1 MRKEEEGRDVER
13 WGEVGRGG
21 ERWGELERGGERWGE
36 EMRVYL
42 RAEMLRDA
50 MLAYQLLHLSYLV
63 WGHQGGGVGEQHV
76 FPCLSYTGRGWVSG

>member
-1 MRKEEEGRDVER
+1 MRKEEEGKDVER
-13 WGEVGRGG
+13 WGEVGESWRGG
-21 ERWGELERGGERWGE
+21 KRWKSQERGE
-36 EMRVYL
+36 EVRVYL